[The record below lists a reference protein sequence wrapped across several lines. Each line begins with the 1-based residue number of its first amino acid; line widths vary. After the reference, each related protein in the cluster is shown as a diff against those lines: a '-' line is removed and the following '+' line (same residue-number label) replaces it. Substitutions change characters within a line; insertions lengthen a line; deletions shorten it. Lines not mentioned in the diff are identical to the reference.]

1 MKKEIHVLGLGPGIE
16 TYKDNLKYPVTT
28 IGVNNIWQYFEAD
41 YVVCIDKI
49 GSFSEDRFKTIVSSS
64 PHHFYTCWPEWV
76 YTRKMAMKEVSFI
89 ELDNKVPGRGGLV
102 ESLDSDTVVPFHV
115 DSTFTAACLAYRM
128 IKNEP
133 GLGKIVMFGCRFLG
147 HHQLGNFITAI
158 QDSYWRLYNAL
169 RERGIVLYNADEKS
183 ALCDVLPMYML

>member
-16 TYKDNLKYPVTT
+16 DYKSRPGVLT
-28 IGVNNIWQYFEAD
+28 IGVNDIWKHVETD
-41 YVVCIDKI
+41 YVVCIDKL
-49 GSFSEDRFKTIVSSS
+49 GAFSDDRLHTIAYCN
-64 PHHFYTCWPEWV
+64 PKKFFTCWQEWNYV
-76 YTRKMAMKEVSFI
+76 RGLLNRHSLKIV
-89 ELDNKVPGRGGLV
+89 LDNNPPGRGGLV
-102 ESLDSDTVVPFHV
+102 ESLDSETVVPFHV

-169 RERGIVLYNADEKS
+169 RARSIVLYNADEKS
-183 ALCDVLPMYML
+183 ALNDVLPLYK